1 LALIEEQPVRQLG
14 NQIKGGLD
22 LLHLLLDLLG
32 HFRLDL
38 LLLLL
43 LGSLLLDR
51 LLHTLQM
58 RAMSWRF

>member
-1 LALIEEQPVRQLG
+1 MKQ
-14 NQIKGGLD
+14 GGFD
-22 LLHLLLDLLG
+22 LLHLVLDLLG

-43 LGSLLLDR
+43 RSSLLLDR

-58 RAMSWRF
+58 RAISWRS